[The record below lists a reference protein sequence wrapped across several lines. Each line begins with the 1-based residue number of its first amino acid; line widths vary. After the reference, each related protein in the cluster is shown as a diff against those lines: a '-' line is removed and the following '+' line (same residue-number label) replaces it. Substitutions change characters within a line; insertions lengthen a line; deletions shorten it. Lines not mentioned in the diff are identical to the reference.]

1 MEVSLLQEFLE
12 HLVKKPHGEVG
23 QPRRGRRGT
32 LARLS

>member
-23 QPRRGRRGT
+23 QPGRAWQGT